1 MIQRIQSVWLFL
13 SAIMVWLTWKL
24 PVYTGII
31 VTENTNTNIQT
42 LNGNYDWLNN
52 LLTMGSGVLT
62 FAAIFHFKNRKLQI
76 RFAAASILVQVA
88 LITRYVIIVNEKFT
102 SGTYSLTSALIGISV
117 IFSIQAIRSIL
128 RDQKILAESD
138 RLR

>member
-13 SAIMVWLTWKL
+13 SAVMVWLTWKL
-24 PVYTGII
+24 PVYTGIM
-31 VTENTNTNIQT
+31 VTENTNANIQT

-62 FAAIFHFKNRKLQI
+62 FAAIFLFKNRKLQI
-76 RFAAASILVQVA
+76 RFAAASILLQMA
-88 LITRYVIIVNEKFT
+88 LITRYIIVVNEKFS

>member
-13 SAIMVWLTWKL
+13 SAVMVWLTWKL

-31 VTENTNTNIQT
+31 VTENSNIQT
-42 LNGNYDWLNN
+42 INGNYDWLNN

-62 FAAIFHFKNRKLQI
+62 FAAIFLFKNRKLQI
-76 RFAAASILVQVA
+76 RFAAASILLQVA
-88 LITRYVIIVNEKFT
+88 LITRYIIIVNEKFS

>member
-1 MIQRIQSVWLFL
+1 MIQRIQSIWLFL

-24 PVYTGII
+24 PVYTGIM
-31 VTENTNTNIQT
+31 VTENTNVNIQT

-62 FAAIFHFKNRKLQI
+62 FAAIFLFKNRKLQI

-88 LITRYVIIVNEKFT
+88 LITRYIIIVNNKFS

-117 IFSIQAIRSIL
+117 IFSMQAIRSVL
-128 RDQKILAESD
+128 RDQKMLAESD

>member
-24 PVYTGII
+24 PVYTGMM
-31 VTENTNTNIQT
+31 VTENSNTNIQT
-42 LNGNYDWLNN
+42 INGNYDWLNN

-62 FAAIFHFKNRKLQI
+62 FAAIFLFKNRKLQI

-88 LITRYVIIVNEKFT
+88 LITRYIIIVNNKFS

-117 IFSIQAIRSIL
+117 IFSIQAIRNIL

>member
-1 MIQRIQSVWLFL
+1 MIQRIQSIWLFL
-13 SAIMVWLTWKL
+13 SAIMVWLTWRL
-24 PVYTGII
+24 PVYTGIM
-31 VTENTNTNIQT
+31 VTENTNVNIQT

-62 FAAIFHFKNRKLQI
+62 FAAIFLFKNRKLQI

-88 LITRYVIIVNEKFT
+88 LITRYVIIVNEKFS

>member
-13 SAIMVWLTWKL
+13 SAVTVWLTWKL
-24 PVYTGII
+24 PVYTGAMIA
-31 VTENTNTNIQT
+31 ENTNTSNQM

-62 FAAIFHFKNRKLQI
+62 FAAIFLYKNRKLQI

-88 LITRYVIIVNEKFT
+88 LISRYIIIVNEKFS

-128 RDQKILAESD
+128 RDQKLLAESD